1 MITNIKLVCNSKRT
15 IKFPH
20 TRDENTTRILL
31 ELDFSHLWINK
42 IPQWRFTNF
51 KYANA
56 TLSRLILITCFVMQI
71 LVHRTLMLSNNNC
84 ASCNTHVLCMNCI
97 GFPYSG
103 FIYGRHWRYFSSRRV
118 IFHVRYAFSSSI
130 TEMNGEASKKH
141 PLSISCLLFHCS
153 ELSIYKAKFCVD
165 VGFQHM
171 FYYICAW
178 IQSKNQLCDTSR

>member
-1 MITNIKLVCNSKRT
+1 MPISVFTVEHLFKASHMITNKLICNSKRS

-71 LVHRTLMLSNNNC
+71 LVHRTLMLSNSNC

-118 IFHVRYAFSSSI
+118 IFHVMHFQAAPNEWGGI
-130 TEMNGEASKKH
+130 KEAPSQH
-141 PLSISCLLFHCS
+141 LLLIVS
-153 ELSIYKAKFCVD
+153 L
-165 VGFQHM
+165 
-171 FYYICAW
+171 
-178 IQSKNQLCDTSR
+178 